1 MAEQPGASAGKYMS
15 TVKIGPKGQI
25 VIPKEIRQRCNLQPG
40 ESLVLA
46 AGKGNSFMAHP
57 LSGCREVLSQL
68 LEQLPEESDDGEAS
82 I

>member
-1 MAEQPGASAGKYMS
+1 MDTYHLEGAYIT
-15 TVKIGPKGQI
+15 TVKVGPKGQI

-57 LSGCREVLSQL
+57 LSGCREVLSRL
-68 LEQLPEESDDGEAS
+68 LEHLPEESDDGEGP